1 MADRSA
7 DGISAPLT
15 HYWVSGFFVF
25 EGADMERFDLGL
37 VFSTTGPYAA
47 LGRAARAGAELA
59 IADLVR
65 DGVARITPVVCDP
78 AGRPDAYEAM
88 TREILEQGVS
98 HVVGAITSWSRKDMI
113 PVLERYG
120 ALLWYPCPYEGF
132 ESNDHV
138 VYMGAA
144 PNHHMIPLLD
154 RMLAAGV
161 RRAYLLGSNYVWG
174 WETLRLARA
183 RLTEA
188 GVEIVGE
195 RYVPLGETDCAL
207 ALSEIAEHG
216 ADMVINSLIGPSNV
230 AFMRGLPAQGRPEV
244 VSCNQSEADLETLG
258 LAGDGLVS
266 AGTYFEELGPQDFVR
281 RAAEVAPNG
290 RCSSFFATT
299 YASVCILAHSI
310 KRAGSAAPKAVFR
323 AACEGAH
330 DTVLGTV
337 RIDPMTRHA
346 ALTPHIAR
354 AKQGRFHLIASSEG
368 PIIADPYLTSVQPV
382 RGRPRETPSLRIVK

>member
-1 MADRSA
+1 
-7 DGISAPLT
+7 
-15 HYWVSGFFVF
+15 
-25 EGADMERFDLGL
+25 MERFDLGL

-59 IADLVR
+59 IADLAR
-65 DGVARITPVVCDP
+65 DGVAQITPVVCDP

-120 ALLWYPCPYEGF
+120 ALMWYPCPYEGF

-138 VYMGAA
+138 IYMGAA

-183 RLTEA
+183 RLIEA

-195 RYVPLGETDCAL
+195 RYVRLGETDCTL

-230 AFMRGLPAQGRPEV
+230 AFMHGLPVQGRPEV

-258 LAGDGLVS
+258 QAGDGLVS
-266 AGTYFEELGPQDFVR
+266 AGAYFEELGPEDFVR

-310 KRAGSAAPKAVFR
+310 RRAGSVAPKAVFR
-323 AACEGAH
+323 AACEGSH

-354 AKQGRFHLIASSEG
+354 AEQGRFRLIASSEG
-368 PIIADPYLTSVQPV
+368 PITADPYLTSVQPV
-382 RGRPRETPSLRIVK
+382 LGGHRETPSLRIVK